1 MTDTTASVPPPEG
14 DIPEAAIERRRY
26 RSSQLIWLV
35 PIIAAIVG
43 LSLAVKFYLEQGPV
57 ITITFKSGE
66 GIEAGKTRIKFKDVQ
81 VGLVKSITISR
92 DRSSVKVV
100 AQLNKEAENLLVADT
115 RFWVVSP
122 RISGGGISGLN
133 TLMGGSYIAMDAGVS
148 TAEQVEFTGLD
159 GPPAVKMDEPGRQ
172 FVLQAQDI
180 GSLNVASPIYYRRI
194 QAGEVISYQLN
205 KEGSGVTI
213 TIFIRAPFD
222 QYVKA
227 NTLFWHASGVE
238 FSLDAGGVK
247 VNTQS
252 VSSILLGGIAFQTP
266 EDNRE
271 NKPAPSNSIFTLFAD
286 RDEALKRSDTIVERY
301 LLVFHESVRGL
312 SVGAPVDLRGV
323 AVGEVSKIG
332 VELGAG
338 RKNVVMP
345 VEINF
350 YPERLRARYR
360 TTTQQRAPTDTR
372 KLLATLVEQGL
383 RAQLR
388 NGNLLT
394 GQLYIALDFFPK
406 ETATRIDWTRN
417 PPLLPTTTGSLEQF
431 QTSLMQVVQKL
442 ERLPLEELAGDAR
455 TTLKRLDSTLASADH
470 LLKGVDAS
478 LLPEARGM
486 VHDVRTTLDELRT
499 TLTSARQALAADAP
513 LQHDLREALREMNR
527 AAQSL
532 RTLGDY
538 LERHPEAL
546 LQGKKEE
553 TR

>member
-1 MTDTTASVPPPEG
+1 MTDTTASVPPPES

-286 RDEALKRSDTIVERY
+286 RDEALKRSDTVVERY

-323 AVGEVSKIG
+323 PVGEVSKIG

-360 TTTQQRAPTDTR
+360 TTTQQQAPTDTR
-372 KLLATLVEQGL
+372 KLLTTLVEQGL

-394 GQLYIALDFFPK
+394 GQLYVALDFFPK
-406 ETATRIDWTRN
+406 ETAARIDWTRN

-455 TTLKRLDSTLASADH
+455 TTLKSLDSTLASADR
-470 LLKGVDAS
+470 LLKGIDAS

-538 LERHPEAL
+538 LERHPEAV